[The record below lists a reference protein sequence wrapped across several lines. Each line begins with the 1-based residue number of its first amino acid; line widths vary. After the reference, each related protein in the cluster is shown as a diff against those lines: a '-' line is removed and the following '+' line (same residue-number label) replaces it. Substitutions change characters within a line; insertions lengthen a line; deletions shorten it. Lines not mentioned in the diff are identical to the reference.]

1 MSPTIYRELS
11 GTLGSSFPTSPF
23 PASDRHLIYEYA
35 TYQELAL
42 LRTTHLIPLSNT
54 SAAMDPL
61 MIPQVAESARQTR
74 ARQGNA
80 WEDRFSS

>member
-1 MSPTIYRELS
+1 VAVQSVNSFRGKEL
-11 GTLGSSFPTSPF
+11 T
-23 PASDRHLIYEYA
+23 
-35 TYQELAL
+35 L

-54 SAAMDPL
+54 SAAMGPL
-61 MIPQVAESARQTR
+61 MIPQVTESVCQTR

>member
-1 MSPTIYRELS
+1 MSLLRALQAADT
-11 GTLGSSFPTSPF
+11 PTSPDNAETGKVDF
-23 PASDRHLIYEYA
+23 KFLVIRLIRWK
-35 TYQELAL
+35 ELTL
-42 LRTTHLIPLSNT
+42 LRTAHLIPLSNT